1 MARLQH
7 HDDRPQ
13 SRETWENYIDR
24 RKKNLDDARADGDPR
39 LIQQARERLDRALD
53 GYSRDVTNGGN

>member
-13 SRETWENYIDR
+13 SRETWENYIHR
-24 RKKNLDDARADGDPR
+24 RKKNLDDAPPDGDPR
-39 LIQQARERLDRALD
+39 LIQQAPERLDRALD